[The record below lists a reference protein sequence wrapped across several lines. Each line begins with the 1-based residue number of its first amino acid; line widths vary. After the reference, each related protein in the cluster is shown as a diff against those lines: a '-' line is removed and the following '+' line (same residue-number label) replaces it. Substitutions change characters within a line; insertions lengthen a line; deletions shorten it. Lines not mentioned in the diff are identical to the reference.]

1 MLVLPSRCVENANCF
16 LVSCLQKN
24 SFLYL
29 VLVFSIVTLL
39 GMVAAVIDTNQNG
52 VIEFNEF
59 CDWFVEEMLDR
70 PEEEGFVSQY
80 VRVTSTC
87 GCLSG

>member
-1 MLVLPSRCVENANCF
+1 
-16 LVSCLQKN
+16 
-24 SFLYL
+24 
-29 VLVFSIVTLL
+29 
-39 GMVAAVIDTNQNG
+39 MVAAVIDTNQNG

>member
-1 MLVLPSRCVENANCF
+1 MQIA
-16 LVSCLQKN
+16 
-24 SFLYL
+24 FLYR
-29 VLVFSIVTLL
+29 VLAFSIETLL

-70 PEEEGFVSQY
+70 PEEEGFLPQY
-80 VRVTSTC
+80 VLITSKC
-87 GCLSG
+87 ECLTG